1 MKRNYKIRVIA
12 TATVLVVGA
21 KSLSEARRLA
31 RGEFDNG
38 KTFSSDT
45 ELIGIVSKEH
55 LPVARAFA
63 DFVSEE
69 TAQ

>member
-1 MKRNYKIRVIA
+1 MKRNYKIRVVA
-12 TATVLVVGA
+12 SATVLVIGA

-31 RGEFDNG
+31 RDEFDNG
-38 KTFSSDT
+38 KISSDDT
-45 ELIGIVSKEH
+45 ELIGTVLKKH
-55 LPVARAFA
+55 LPVAREFA